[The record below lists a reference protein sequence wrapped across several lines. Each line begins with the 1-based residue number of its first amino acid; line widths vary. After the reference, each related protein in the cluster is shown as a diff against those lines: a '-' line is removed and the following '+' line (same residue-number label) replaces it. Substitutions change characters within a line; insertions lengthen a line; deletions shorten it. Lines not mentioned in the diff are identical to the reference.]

1 MVGGVAMM
9 AKTKVFSGRG
19 YMYICLELA
28 RTMSGAGGVCTVST
42 SKFQLSMQR
51 SMSVNWFA
59 INLSIK
65 SVGYLLAK
73 VAGKRIIVDLAV
85 LYKVGPNANWVDKKS
100 AATRSSA
107 IRM

>member
-1 MVGGVAMM
+1 
-9 AKTKVFSGRG
+9 
-19 YMYICLELA
+19 
-28 RTMSGAGGVCTVST
+28 
-42 SKFQLSMQR
+42 MQR